1 MKEINKEEFKKEIED
16 YVKVLFRK
24 TIKEADQQQL
34 FQAVSYAVKDFIVD
48 QWMATHKTYEEK
60 DVKTVYYLSM
70 EFLMGRALGNMII
83 NLKGNKEIKEAVEE
97 LGLDLDVIED
107 QEPDAALGNCGLRI
121 LVLYVSNTEAFVS
134 VRSTMNCLML
144 PTVSNER
151 PATVKVRV

>member
-24 TIKEADQQQL
+24 TIEEADQQQL

-70 EFLMGRALGNMII
+70 EFLDGTCTWQY
-83 NLKGNKEIKEAVEE
+83 
-97 LGLDLDVIED
+97 DD
-107 QEPDAALGNCGLRI
+107 
-121 LVLYVSNTEAFVS
+121 
-134 VRSTMNCLML
+134 
-144 PTVSNER
+144 
-151 PATVKVRV
+151 